1 MELFRQK
8 KKCLQYGP
16 FTKTSRYANHL
27 PIRPV
32 EKLAPIAGI
41 INGKLN
47 STIKLNGNLDATAMR
62 PDLKNSNRGFIGA
75 VTFNNTKCNKFYLLT
90 ALGSNLK
97 FIDANKINL
106 NNLKAAISF
115 KDGMV
120 SVKPDIN
127 YKDIKRLSRETW
139 F

>member
-1 MELFRQK
+1 
-8 KKCLQYGP
+8 
-16 FTKTSRYANHL
+16 
-27 PIRPV
+27 
-32 EKLAPIAGI
+32 
-41 INGKLN
+41 
-47 STIKLNGNLDATAMR
+47 MR
-62 PDLKNSNRGFIGA
+62 PDLKTVTGDLLGQLLSTTLNATNS
-75 VTFNNTKCNKFYLLT
+75 TLLT

-120 SVKPDIN
+120 SVKPLTSII
-127 YKDIKRLSRETW
+127 KISKRLSRETW